1 MHQKN
6 IKKLLLQFNLILSI
20 ISLIMKSILYNFF
33 LLLTWILVL
42 GNSSQYNGEWVA
54 PEYSDTLTNP
64 LSGKPK
70 AIADGKK
77 IYENACWT
85 CHGLEGKGDGPAALK
100 LSPKPADHTSQKVQ
114 NQTDGAIFWKLSK
127 GKGDMPPFD
136 KTLSKTQRW
145 KLVSYIRSLG
155 KP

>member
-1 MHQKN
+1 
-6 IKKLLLQFNLILSI
+6 
-20 ISLIMKSILYNFF
+20 MKSITYIFF
-33 LLLTWILVL
+33 LLLTWILLL
-42 GNSSQYNGEWVA
+42 GNTSQITAEWLA
-54 PEYSDTLTNP
+54 PHYTDTLINP
-64 LSGKPK
+64 FSDEIK

-77 IYENACWT
+77 IYENVCWT
-85 CHGLEGKGDGPAALK
+85 CHGLEGKGDGPAAIK
-100 LSPKPADHTSQKVQ
+100 LNPKPADHTSHKVQ

-127 GKGDMPPFD
+127 GNGEMPPFD